1 MSKKVALGLI
11 LRRVKT
17 LAYDSTEKT
26 EVIEHPGEIKST
38 TRLETY
44 KYDVTSADK
53 KTGIYT
59 HILTNDM
66 AKFSLPEKKNAAKP
80 LS

>member
-44 KYDVTSADK
+44 KYDVMRYCK
-53 KTGIYT
+53 KTAVYT
-59 HILTNDM
+59 QILTIDM
-66 AKFSLPEKKNAAKP
+66 AFSP
-80 LS
+80 

>member
-1 MSKKVALGLI
+1 
-11 LRRVKT
+11 
-17 LAYDSTEKT
+17 
-26 EVIEHPGEIKST
+26 
-38 TRLETY
+38 LETY